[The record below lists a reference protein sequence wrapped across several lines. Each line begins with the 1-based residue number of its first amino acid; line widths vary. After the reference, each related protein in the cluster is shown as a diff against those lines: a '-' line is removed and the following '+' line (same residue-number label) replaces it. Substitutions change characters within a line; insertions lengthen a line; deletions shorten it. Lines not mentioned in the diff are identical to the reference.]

1 MEVKIGKTIL
11 ELVKGDI
18 TDLEVDSIV
27 NAANGA
33 LKLGGGVAGAI
44 RRKGGSQIQKECD
57 RIIAEEGRIL
67 AGEVVITTAGNL
79 KASCIIHAVGPMH
92 GEGDEDK
99 KLRTATV
106 NSLKL
111 ADEHGL
117 ESIAFPAISTGYFGL
132 PKRRCAEVMLPA
144 AVSYLEKGTNLRK
157 VIVCLYDPETFTI
170 FKKTLEQI
178 SAGGLG

>member
-11 ELVKGDI
+11 KLVKGDI

-44 RRKGGSQIQKECD
+44 RGKGGSQIQKECD

-67 AGEVVITTAGNL
+67 TGEAVITTAGNL
-79 KASCIIHAVGPMH
+79 RASCIIHAVGPMH
-92 GEGDEDK
+92 GEGDEDQ

-111 ADEHGL
+111 ADKHSL

-144 AVSYLEKGTNLRK
+144 AVSYLEKGTNLTK
-157 VIVCLYDPETFTI
+157 IIVCLYDQETFSI

-178 SAGGLG
+178 SAGGLR